1 MMLRSQAFS
10 VLVMSL
16 LALPPALA
24 ETPFDDL
31 IKPELNSATCF
42 TRVYD
47 AAHLQA
53 HPKQKT
59 TAMTVWMKYEN
70 FGGTPPAM
78 GLAISLAVKQRGD
91 PAAMYS
97 QGGCDYQ
104 KAANRDTSDH
114 VLIKTYPKE
123 AGFICMQSARPDVF
137 AAVSAEEGGDLILDR
152 GKDRDTLMVYLGDI
166 LIMVKRANRGKPI
179 DVKFGADDR
188 VFLLRR
194 ADMTDCDAVE
204 EAVTTPEPGVAP
216 RPRGP
221 GNVDRE

>member
-1 MMLRSQAFS
+1 MTLRLQAIA
-10 VLVMSL
+10 VLVTSL
-16 LALPPALA
+16 LVLSPAFA
-24 ETPFDDL
+24 ETPLDDL
-31 IKPELNSATCF
+31 IKPELNSAACF

-70 FGGTPPAM
+70 MGGDPPVMALAVS
-78 GLAISLAVKQRGD
+78 LAIKQRGD

-104 KAANRDTSDH
+104 KTGNRDTSDN

-137 AAVSAEEGGDLILDR
+137 DSVSAQEGGDLILDR
-152 GKDRDTLMVYLGDI
+152 GKAPDTLMVYLDDS
-166 LIMVKRANRGKPI
+166 LTMVKRANRGKLI
-179 DVKFGADDR
+179 GMKFGPDDR
-188 VFLLRR
+188 VFMLRR
-194 ADMTDCDAVE
+194 TNMKDCATVE
-204 EAVTTPEPGVAP
+204 EAVTKPEPGVAP
-216 RPRGP
+216 KQR
-221 GNVDRE
+221 